1 MTTMTKEI
9 ETGAYT
15 PLGAQSGK
23 PLRLA
28 MQELF
33 LTGRILPVGARLL
46 VRHTF
51 RSAEAKLIEAVYCF
65 PLPRDAALRRF
76 EIQGDNFIVHSMLK
90 PAKEAGEDYEK
101 ALGEGHLAGL
111 ARQYRDGLINL
122 SLGNLR
128 PDEIVTVTLEILC
141 GVDLRDDGLR
151 FRFPFTLAPSYHS
164 MAKAAEIDEGEGE
177 IELPED
183 RFGDVILPRFRRSA
197 EHLHQIS
204 FDLGLEMPRCIDG
217 ISSPSHAIEVLGMN
231 RVRLAPASDL
241 PDRDLVLDVRALVR
255 GPLTLSGTAGDGRRS
270 FAVVLPST
278 EFGVPEESPRAVAFL
293 LDRSGSM
300 SGTTMRQARKA
311 AAACLAALRA
321 QDRFGLVAF
330 DNACELFSDRLVT
343 GTPENRR
350 AAANFLEGIDAR
362 GGTELAAGIR
372 EAAKLLE
379 GSGGDL
385 FIITDGQVFATED
398 ILETA
403 RAAGCRLHLLGIGS
417 ASQDR
422 FLALLARETG
432 GVSRFVTPRERVDRS
447 ALELF
452 ATVSR
457 PVATDVKPAG
467 TAPPDTVVSPD
478 PAPDV
483 YPGTPL
489 LIFGDCAPQGRASV
503 AIEFD
508 SASGHLKREVD
519 IPAADNACGETLRLL
534 RGSRLITDAEAR
546 LGSDEGPRAKREAGR
561 RLDYLARLS
570 REYSLA
576 SRAMALVAVVERP
589 SDRPGEPPQTHVVPV
604 GLPQD
609 MQFEGVFSTALPDPH
624 QALRADR
631 TMFFE
636 EFLPVD
642 ALQLKEAP
650 LDGPA
655 PADFGSYEEESL
667 SRAESIVYPD
677 AAPAV
682 TPSGGTFDGLVEL
695 STRLEPDGGM
705 PGKTDRDRI
714 IASLIGL
721 LAFLADGHDL
731 RHGAFRMHVGRL
743 IAFLDLTLP
752 DGLLPEEVRAAGRV
766 IEAVRA
772 GKAIEGDWAT
782 AALDACKGATDA
794 LNRAWQE
801 LLGGEGSRGSA

>member
-1 MTTMTKEI
+1 MTTMSEDI
-9 ETGAYT
+9 ETGAYA

-33 LTGRILPVGARLL
+33 LTGRILAVGARVL

-51 RSAEAKLIEAVYCF
+51 RSAEAKMIEAVYCF

-76 EIQGDNFIVHSMLK
+76 EIQGDNFIVHSTLK
-90 PAKEAGEDYEK
+90 PAGEAGEDYEK
-101 ALGEGHLAGL
+101 ALAEGHLAGL
-111 ARQYRDGLINL
+111 ARQYRDGLVNL

-128 PDEIVTVTLEILC
+128 PDESVTVTLEILC

-164 MAKAAEIDEGEGE
+164 MAKAAEIEEGEGE

-197 EHLHQIS
+197 EHLHRVS
-204 FDLGLEMPRCIDG
+204 FDLALEIPWNIDG
-217 ISSPSHAIEVLGMN
+217 IASPSHAVEMRGMN

-241 PDRDLVLDVRALVR
+241 PDRDLVLDVRPGAR
-255 GPLTLSGTAGDGRRS
+255 GPCTLSGTAGDGRRH
-270 FAVVLPST
+270 FAVVLPSS
-278 EFGVPEESPRAVAFL
+278 EFGTQEQGPRAVVL
-293 LDRSGSM
+293 VLDRSGSM
-300 SGTTMRQARKA
+300 SGTPMHQARKA

-321 QDRFGLVAF
+321 DDRFGLVAF
-330 DNACELFSDRLVT
+330 DNVCELFNQSLVAAA
-343 GTPENRR
+343 PENRR
-350 AAANFLEGIDAR
+350 AAAAFLESIDAR

-372 EAAKLLE
+372 AAAKLLE

-385 FIITDGQVFATED
+385 FVITDGQVFATED
-398 ILETA
+398 VLETA
-403 RAAGCRLHLLGIGS
+403 RAAGCRLHALGIGS

-452 ATVSR
+452 ASVSR

-467 TAPPDTVVSPD
+467 TASPDMVIAPD

-489 LIFGDCAPQGRASV
+489 VIFGDCAPGAAGSLALEFRSSAGRTQ
-503 AIEFD
+503 
-508 SASGHLKREVD
+508 REIA
-519 IPAADNACGETLRLL
+519 IPAADNACGETIRLL

-546 LGSDEGPRAKREAGR
+546 LGAEQGPGAKRAADR
-561 RLDYLARLS
+561 RLDYLERLS
-570 REYSLA
+570 RKYSLA

-589 SDRPGEPPQTHVVPV
+589 GDRPGEPPRTHVVPV

-609 MQFEGVFSTALPDPH
+609 MQFEKSFGEIDISFRIG
-624 QALRADR
+624 QAR
-631 TMFFE
+631 FVYHE
-636 EFLPVD
+636 I
-642 ALQLKEAP
+642 AP
-650 LDGPA
+650 LA
-655 PADFGSYEEESL
+655 PARMLSLEADAVTDFGSCDEDYGRDEGTAPYAPQL
-667 SRAESIVYPD
+667 KLAHAADGRFD
-677 AAPAV
+677 A
-682 TPSGGTFDGLVEL
+682 LLEL
-695 STRLEPDGGM
+695 SAMLEPDGGM

-714 IASLIGL
+714 IASLISL

-731 RHGAFRMHVGRL
+731 RRGAFRVHIGRL
-743 IAFLDLTLP
+743 IDFLDRALP
-752 DGLLPEEVRAAGRV
+752 DGLPPEEVQAAGRV

-772 GKAIEGDWAT
+772 GKAIEGEWA
-782 AALDACKGATDA
+782 AAVLEACEGDTDA

-801 LLGGEGSRGSA
+801 FLRGGSRGGGSA